1 MSVKLN
7 PPENL
12 KLTGKD
18 CSALAVWDAV
28 EGADGYR
35 LSYFCADDPERC
47 IKMRYAQDNRKLI
60 LGFTNGTEYLAAVC
74 AFRYENGVEVLG
86 ELSEKVP
93 FVPISEK
100 LKAQN
105 TICLSVGENAR
116 LVWEC
121 QNSVPLADFESED
134 DNIAVVG
141 PDGTVT
147 AVARGTTYIRIL
159 AEGQMFRTKIA
170 VERTA
175 ELETDSAVLM
185 FTGDIMCAVN
195 HQRATA
201 GYGFDFHD
209 AFDGIKSVIAQ
220 SDYAVGVLETSCC
233 DSAPYE
239 CEELRLSNGAPNCN
253 SPSSFLKAVSG
264 AGFDMLV
271 TANNHNCDAG
281 GTGLDATVGAIR
293 HYGMTNL
300 GTLGDNPVIVDV
312 KGIKVGFIAC
322 SMISN
327 NTSEG
332 TSDINGIVN
341 VTGRY
346 DRGYFVELIN
356 RAYANGA
363 EYIVAYQHWGGMNT
377 KQVRK
382 SQVEEARFMAEAG
395 ASLIVGSH
403 PHVVQRVTYIKTA
416 DGRRV
421 PCAFSLGNFLT
432 TMREMSENRDS
443 IILRAELSRADDGIM
458 CRLSYIPCMSETRP
472 YGAAVVPV
480 LPPFGAESAASLERT
495 RAVIGK
501 SLNSFVYRPRVLL
514 SGSSNLKKI
523 FSAGS
528 GFRTDSNAMNLSQLS
543 VGKEKRFETSE
554 ELDRRLTI
562 DTQGSIAEYIAETSP
577 DYIAVD
583 FITAAFVPC
592 YKLTGGEGEAASY
605 FTASKSLRKTDF
617 FKQRKSV
624 LSRVRAPF
632 GESIW
637 KPLIKRYA
645 ERLTS
650 VVPSKRIILFRS
662 RYGIYCAKGA
672 ELRNASDRSEIT
684 GFLTAMEDY
693 FISLVNPAIVDI
705 SEYFFQTDEQNGS
718 YEELYYQN
726 AFKAAKQIVYGGVRS
741 VRSPDTRIWFDRV
754 MKYYDNMTERS
765 FQSRLLDMENAADN
779 LIAHTSAEFAAQNG
793 ERIIRLKR
801 AGKSDLAYVKE
812 FFAGEPAA
820 AELVRAAEII
830 TELKSG
836 NLDRP
841 YDFFALAFR
850 EKFNILKTM
859 VRLLAAETGAPANI
873 DSVELLFLLRGK
885 PELDTYI
892 KGLYEK
898 TVDIWGSC
906 ISRESIN
913 RSKEAFV
920 GRYIFKQSQILAF
933 EPPVEADFPEDVQA
947 FCGNRWRMRTL
958 RDSFE
963 RTGADVIKESDS
975 RWILVDFYDVICKMN
990 EYRGGLFEV
999 DDFICK
1005 TDFYKSIKS
1014 ECTECYL
1021 FEKRDMKYCAEAV
1034 TRFAEAVM
1042 AEYGEHIIL
1051 IKAKP
1056 KNSYIT
1062 LDDRLAKLED
1072 DEMFDIKMKFISLCE
1087 ESFASITQC
1096 YVIDISKHFHSSDRF
1111 PLGGAHIVHFEEEFY
1126 RQAGVYISEILLGT
1140 DKRVFS
1146 GVDANYLLLRDLK
1159 LNREESE

>member
-1 MSVKLN
+1 MSDKLN
-7 PPENL
+7 SPKNL

-18 CSALAVWDAV
+18 CSALAEWEAV

-35 LSYFCADDPERC
+35 LSYYYADDPERC
-47 IKMRYAQDNRKLI
+47 IKTRYAQNNSKLI
-60 LGFTNGTEYLAAVC
+60 LGFTNGREYLASVC
-74 AFRYENGVEVLG
+74 AFRYENGAEVFG

-93 FVPISEK
+93 FVPISDK

-105 TICLSVGENAR
+105 TVCIAVGENAK
-116 LVWEC
+116 LVWEYK
-121 QNSVPLADFESED
+121 NTVPLADFESEN

-147 AVARGTTYIRIL
+147 AVARGTTYIRIM
-159 AEGQMFRTKIA
+159 AEGQIFRTKIA
-170 VERTA
+170 VDRKA
-175 ELETDSAVLM
+175 ELENSSAVLM

-195 HQRATA
+195 HQRAA
-201 GYGFDFHD
+201 AAYGFDFHD
-209 AFDGIKSVIAQ
+209 AFDGIKSVISQ

-239 CEELRLSNGAPNCN
+239 CEELRLASGAPNCN

-281 GTGLDATVGAIR
+281 GAGLDATVGAIR

-300 GTLGDNPVIVDV
+300 GTAGDNPVIVEI
-312 KGIKVGFIAC
+312 KGIRVGFIAC
-322 SMISN
+322 SMITN
-327 NTSEG
+327 NTEDG

-356 RAYANGA
+356 RAYSSGA

-377 KQVRK
+377 RQVRK

-403 PHVVQRVTYIKTA
+403 PHVVQKVTYIKTS

-443 IILRAELSRADDGIM
+443 IILRAELSRANDGIIG
-458 CRLSYIPCMSETRP
+458 RLSYIPCMSETRP
-472 YGAAVVPV
+472 HGAAVVPV
-480 LPPFGAESAASLERT
+480 LPPFGSESAASLERT
-495 RAVIGK
+495 KAVIGK
-501 SLNSFVYRPRVLL
+501 TLNSFVYRPRILL

-523 FSAGS
+523 FNAGS
-528 GFRTDSNAMNLSQLS
+528 GFRTDSNAMNLSQLA
-543 VGKEKRFETSE
+543 VGKEKRFEVNE
-554 ELDRRLTI
+554 EVDRRIRI
-562 DTQGSIAEYIAETSP
+562 DMEGSIAEYISETSP

-592 YKLTGGEGEAASY
+592 YKLAGGEGEAASY
-605 FTASKSLRKTDF
+605 FTAAKGFRKSRF
-617 FKQRKSV
+617 FRENKSV

-637 KPLIKRYA
+637 KPLVKRYA
-645 ERLTS
+645 ERLTRA
-650 VVPSKRIILFRS
+650 VPSDRIILFRS
-662 RYGIYCAKGA
+662 RYGLHCAKGT
-672 ELRNASDRSEIT
+672 ELRNAADRSEIT
-684 GFLTAMEDY
+684 RFLTAMEDY
-693 FISLVNPAIVDI
+693 FITLVQPAIVDI
-705 SEYFFQTDEQNGS
+705 SEYYFQTDEQNGS

-726 AFKAAKQIVYGGVRS
+726 AFKAAKQIISGGVRA
-741 VRSPDTRIWFDRV
+741 VRVPDIRIWFDRV
-754 MKYYDNMTERS
+754 MKYYDNMTDRS
-765 FQSRLLDMENAADN
+765 FQSWLLDMDNAADS
-779 LIAHTSAEFAAQNG
+779 LIAHTTAEFAAQNG
-793 ERIIRLKR
+793 ERIMRLKR
-801 AGKSDLAYVKE
+801 AGKSDLAYVKD

-820 AELVRAAEII
+820 AELVRASEII
-830 TELKSG
+830 NTLKCG
-836 NLDRP
+836 DLNKP

-885 PELDTYI
+885 PELDNYL

-898 TVDIWGSC
+898 TIDIWGSC

-920 GRYIFKQSQILAF
+920 GKYIFKQSPILAF
-933 EPPVEADFPEDVQA
+933 EPPIEAEFPEGAEA
-947 FCGNRWRMRTL
+947 FCGNWWRRRTL
-958 RDSFE
+958 RDSFD
-963 RTGADVIKESDS
+963 RTGARVIQESDS

-999 DDFICK
+999 DDFICR

-1014 ECTECYL
+1014 DCTECYL

-1034 TRFAEAVM
+1034 ARFAEAVM
-1042 AEYGEHIIL
+1042 EEYGDHIIL
-1051 IKAKP
+1051 IKVKP
-1056 KNSYIT
+1056 RNSYIT

-1072 DEMFDIKMKFISLCE
+1072 DELFNIKMKFISLCE
-1087 ESFASITQC
+1087 ESFASLTQC
-1096 YVIDISKHFHSSDRF
+1096 YVIDISKHFYSSDRF

-1140 DKRVFS
+1140 DKRVFNR
-1146 GVDANYLLLRDLK
+1146 VDENYLLLRDLK